1 MTQSA
6 HQVQAAHQLAYTVHP
21 GEGPYLMLLHGFI
34 SSSAQWLDNLQAL
47 GQVCQPVTVDLW
59 GHGNS
64 PAPEDLQYYS
74 PAAYGLQF
82 EIIRKALGVEKWFVC
97 GYSLGAGLTF
107 RYAYDYADHVIGH
120 IFTNSNSA
128 LADEAQ
134 ILDWKNTASKSSE
147 NIRLGGIAAIEKIPV
162 HPRRA
167 RTLPTHIYDALMQD
181 AAKFSPMGVAN
192 TLLATNPN
200 TCIRDIAPHNPRPV
214 LLCAGDKERRFK
226 TNKLWALEH
235 IANLECVSFD
245 AGHGV
250 NMEASE
256 GFNIAVTQFI
266 QSLV

>member
-1 MTQSA
+1 MPHSA
-6 HQVQAAHQLAYTVHP
+6 HESQTAHQLAYTVHP
-21 GEGPYLMLLHGFI
+21 GNGPYLMLLHGFI

-59 GHGNS
+59 GHGSS
-64 PAPEDLQYYS
+64 PAPEDLRYYS
-74 PAAYGLQF
+74 PASYGLQF
-82 EIIRKALGVEKWFVC
+82 EEIRKALGVEKWLVC
-97 GYSLGAGLTF
+97 GYSLGAGLTI
-107 RYAYDYADHVIGH
+107 RYAYDYPDHVIGH

-128 LADEAQ
+128 LADPAQ
-134 ILDWKNTASKSSE
+134 ILDWKATASKASE
-147 NIRLGGIAAIEKIPV
+147 KIRLGGLAAIEKIPV

-167 RTLPTHIYDALMQD
+167 KTLPAHIYEALMKD
-181 AAKFSPMGVAN
+181 ASKFSPIGIAN

-200 TCIRDIAPHNPRPV
+200 TCIRDIAPYNPRPV

-226 TNKLWALEH
+226 NNKLWALEH
-235 IANLECVSFD
+235 MASLKCVSFD

-256 GFNIAVTQFI
+256 GFNKAVMQFI

>member
-1 MTQSA
+1 MIQSA
-6 HQVQAAHQLAYTVHP
+6 QKTQQPYQLAYKVHP
-21 GEGPYLMLLHGFI
+21 GSGPYLMLLHGFI

-64 PAPEDLQYYS
+64 PAPEDLHYYS
-74 PAAYGLQF
+74 PAAYGQQF
-82 EIIRKALGVEKWFVC
+82 DAIRKALGAQTWFVC
-97 GYSLGAGLTF
+97 GYSLGAGLTI
-107 RYAYDYADHVIGH
+107 RYAYDYAEHVTGH

-134 ILDWKNTASKSSE
+134 VLDWQTTAIKGSE
-147 NIRLGGIAAIEKIPV
+147 NIRLGGIAAIEKIAV

-167 RTLPTHIYDALMQD
+167 RTLPAHIYAALMKD
-181 AAKFSPMGVAN
+181 ADNFSPIGVAN

-200 TCIRDIAPHNPRPV
+200 TCIRDIAPNNLRPV

-226 TNKLWALEH
+226 TNKLWALENM
-235 IANLECVSFD
+235 ANLKCASFD

-256 GFNIAVTQFI
+256 GFNIAVAQFI